1 MWKLELRYDIC
12 QWWDA
17 IQHLLFG
24 TNQFSYHYDLE
35 LQLVTEVITAPEWLI
50 HYQLNGSNDIEIA
63 MKKGLFQRAAVCAE
77 LGEVIL
83 GAKAGRETP
92 LEMTLFALLY
102 GRRDTRCC
110 RGKPGVREGEETRN
124 WKMDPN
130 DLASL

>member
-1 MWKLELRYDIC
+1 M
-12 QWWDA
+12 
-17 IQHLLFG
+17 
-24 TNQFSYHYDLE
+24 E

-92 LEMTLFALLY
+92 LEMTLF
-102 GRRDTRCC
+102 DST
-110 RGKPGVREGEETRN
+110 GVGIQ
-124 WKMDPN
+124 DAAA
-130 DLASL
+130 ASLVYEKAKRLGIGKLIRMI